1 MRIQTFNE
9 RHSRD
14 KIENFLKEVETKDGM
29 NKIQLAK
36 AWDEYKSLMKSE
48 KTLAYK
54 YPKQFFD
61 TLKDPQHPK
70 RHNVMRLDQ
79 SPLSKLIGTN
89 IKSVWKEGARIQ
101 FESLQ
106 ASDQQ
111 LSDIENYD
119 SYEPIKNGGCILYF
133 TSFFFRAVILDTAG
147 VMLSIWFVMC
157 VVWLHLQ
164 NYILFSQIKYEMKI
178 STIITIKEV

>member
-1 MRIQTFNE
+1 MSFNRSASTNTYTSMRIQTFNE

-119 SYEPIKNGGCILYF
+119 SYEVHVLCIF
-133 TSFFFRAVILDTAG
+133 
-147 VMLSIWFVMC
+147 
-157 VVWLHLQ
+157 
-164 NYILFSQIKYEMKI
+164 YILVVFYSM
-178 STIITIKEV
+178 IITMITGYVYPTRITNFITLFK